1 MSNIKVIT
9 IFFYYIRF
17 MRKLFI
23 LMFLSTGLSAQS
35 ISKKVIAPL
44 GGTISNGNNQ
54 LSYTAG
60 EIVIGG
66 MTSEDGSIQLGNG
79 YYPSLD
85 LSTLSTETPELQLQ
99 VKVYPNP
106 VAEVIFIS
114 HPTEYYFEVRITDV
128 SGKQILKSPHQ
139 KQQPLSVQS
148 LTSGT
153 YFVTVTT
160 RDSKQTNS
168 YKIIKK

>member
-1 MSNIKVIT
+1 
-9 IFFYYIRF
+9 
-17 MRKLFI
+17 MRYFTLAI
-23 LMFLSTGLSAQS
+23 LLASLSGFSQT
-35 ISKKVIAPL
+35 ISKQVIGPAGATYENDPYK
-44 GGTISNGNNQ
+44 

-60 EIVIGG
+60 EVLVGA

-85 LSTLSTETPELQLQ
+85 LSTLNTQSPELKLQ

-106 VAEVIFIS
+106 TTEAIFIT
-114 HPTEYYFEVRITDV
+114 HPTEQFFEVRITDI
-128 SGKQILKSPHQ
+128 SGKQILQTAHQ
-139 KQQPLSVQS
+139 KQQPLNVQS

-160 RDSKQTNS
+160 RDSKQTNT
-168 YKIIKK
+168 YKIIKQ